1 MIIMMKRMKFLAM
14 AMTALLCVTGFTA
27 CGDDNDDPGIP
38 TPQPSAP
45 LTAMTVKSHLVF
57 GEELLKYAQVTLVN
71 VTTGDSTVLKASDF
85 KPVKVA
91 DIKSQ
96 YLMAT
101 DAQIRSLL
109 EQLYR
114 SMGLFSEKEKDSVF
128 YDYTFTTT
136 LSSFPAE
143 QKYKLTF
150 SSLGNLASLP
160 DTAKLTPFCQAYP
173 EVVLTGTP
181 TGMSAQSVSTQYNSI
196 AVAKWDD
203 FLKFLSGKNS
213 ITITCN
219 ADKYVYLSY

>member
-57 GEELLKYAQVTLVN
+57 GGNFLKYAQVTLVN
-71 VTTGDSTVLKASDF
+71 VTTGDSTVLKESDF
-85 KPVKVA
+85 KPVAAA

-96 YLMAT
+96 YLKAT
-101 DAQIRSLL
+101 DAQIRLVL
-109 EQLYR
+109 EQLT
-114 SMGLFSEKEKDSVF
+114 KEIEIKKDGEF
-128 YDYTFTTT
+128 YEYTLTNT

-150 SSLGNLASLP
+150 SSLNSIP
-160 DTAKLTPFCQAYP
+160 DTAKLDFFYQSYP
-173 EVVLTGTP
+173 DVVCTGTP
-181 TGMSAQSVSTQYNSI
+181 ERISFSGSAVKSSGIYVE
-196 AVAKWDD
+196 KWNKY
-203 FLKFLSGKNS
+203 LEYLNNRKLS
-213 ITITCN
+213 ITIACDANKVVTLM
-219 ADKYVYLSY
+219 Y